1 MALRGTLRDFGIA
14 DIFQLIGHQGKTGFL
29 IVRERGREV
38 KIGFR
43 DGHVVSAH
51 STTRRERDMLGGL
64 LVRAEVITHE
74 QLGQALDIQ
83 KKSGDRL
90 GDVLINSGL
99 VEPPSLAMFV
109 KLQLNETLYQL
120 FLWTSGTYEFNQTEI
135 GLPTDVEPIRSE
147 TVLMEGFRQVDEWPL
162 IRKSIPGYAITFH
175 KLEDLEKLDAGE
187 KGQADAELDFD
198 DAFAEFESGQSSE
211 RTGRLKDIGRK
222 ERTVYQLIVPGR
234 DVQKIIDLSRLG
246 EFETCK
252 ALAALIS
259 AGIIETET
267 VADTRQ
273 QRAVQAAAPL
283 GGGIA
288 ARRVG
293 GVAPLMLKVAAVAAG
308 LVVLFMVGQR
318 TYGLRLRGWVS
329 LRESTGYVA
338 QDVQS
343 VVSATQMQK
352 IERALAVYRAEAGD
366 YPKELAVLVDAG
378 LLKSND
384 IRFPWKQPYF
394 YATRDGRYELLRPLY

>member
-1 MALRGTLRDFGIA
+1 MALRGTLKDFGIA
-14 DIFQLIGHQGKTGFL
+14 DIFQLIGHQGKTGYL

-43 DGHVVSAH
+43 DGNVVSAH
-51 STTRRERDMLGGL
+51 SSTRRERDMLGSL

-83 KKSGDRL
+83 KKTGDRL
-90 GDVLINSGL
+90 GDVLTNSGL

-120 FLWTSGTYEFNQTEI
+120 FLWTSGTYEFSQTDV

-162 IRKSIPGYAITFH
+162 IRKSIPGYGITFH

-187 KGQADAELDFD
+187 AGKGDEELDFD
-198 DAFAEFESGQSSE
+198 DAFAEFESGQASE
-211 RTGRLKDIGRK
+211 RSGRLKNIGRN

-234 DVQKIIDLSRLG
+234 DVQKIIDLSRVG

-252 ALAALIS
+252 ALVTLIG

-273 QRAVQAAAPL
+273 LRAVQAAAPW

-293 GVAPLMLKVAAVAAG
+293 GVAPLMLKVAAIAAG
-308 LVVLFMVGQR
+308 LAVLFMVGQR
-318 TYGLRLRGWVS
+318 TYGWRLRGWVS

-343 VVSATQMQK
+343 VVSATQLQK
-352 IERALAVYRAEAGD
+352 IERALAVYHAEAGG

-378 LLKSND
+378 LLKAND

-394 YATRDGRYELLRPLY
+394 YATRDRHYELLRPLY